1 MSDLPDLR
9 DLLAVAIDAAR
20 LAGRHTLT
28 YFGDAALAVDAKADA
43 SPVTRAD
50 TESEQ
55 ILRREIARHY
65 SHHAVLGEEYGATAG
80 ASDARVR
87 WVLDPLD
94 GTKSFVR
101 GVPLYGVLVGVEIDG
116 VPRVGA
122 CYLPA
127 TDEMAAAADGL
138 GCAFNDRPARVSAVD
153 RLEDAT
159 ILTTNAARCA
169 ARWDGFVPLA
179 RQAAVPAGWGDAYG
193 HVMVATGRAD
203 AMLDPRTSPWDL
215 CALVP
220 ILREAGG
227 RLTGW
232 RGEARIDAGDAIT
245 TNGRLHAELVALLA
259 GARPDDRAM
268 IR

>member
-1 MSDLPDLR
+1 MSENLR
-9 DLLAVAIDAAR
+9 DLLNVAIEAAR
-20 LAGRHTLT
+20 AAGQHTLR
-28 YFGDAALAVDAKADA
+28 YFGDASLAVRSKSDE

-50 TESEQ
+50 TESED

-65 SHHAVLGEEYGATAG
+65 PHHAVIGEEYGATAG
-80 ASDARVR
+80 AAGARVR

-101 GVPLYGVLVGVEIDG
+101 GVPLYGVLVGVEVDG

-127 TDEMAAAADGL
+127 TDQMIAAADGL
-138 GCAFNDRPARVSAVD
+138 GCTLNDRLARVSGVARV
-153 RLEDAT
+153 EDAT
-159 ILTTNAARCA
+159 LLTTNYARCA
-169 ARWDGFVPLA
+169 ARCDAFVPLA
-179 RQAAVPAGWGDAYG
+179 RRVAIAAGWGDAYG
-193 HVMVATGRAD
+193 HAMVATGKAD
-203 AMLDPRTSPWDL
+203 ALIDPRTSPWDL

-227 RLTGW
+227 RLTSW
-232 RGEARIDAGDAIT
+232 RGAAAIDAGDAVS
-245 TNGRLHAELVALLA
+245 TNGALHDAMLDALRD
-259 GARPDDRAM
+259 ARPDDKKG